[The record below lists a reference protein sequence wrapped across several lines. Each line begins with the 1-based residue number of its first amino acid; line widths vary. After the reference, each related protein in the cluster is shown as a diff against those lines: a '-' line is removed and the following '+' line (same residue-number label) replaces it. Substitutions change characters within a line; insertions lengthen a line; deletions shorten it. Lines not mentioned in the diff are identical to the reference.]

1 MPLSTVKEEITEC
14 DSAIDLILAFKY
26 VWIEECI
33 TELSVCDHFKLNI
46 PDLFSKI
53 SYWIAQQ
60 GCNVFFIVVKAQ
72 R

>member
-33 TELSVCDHFKLNI
+33 TELSVCDHIKPISN
-46 PDLFSKI
+46 PDLFYKI
-53 SYWIAQQ
+53 NDWILQQ
-60 GCNVFFIVVKAQ
+60 RCNGFL
-72 R
+72 